1 MNTDAGD
8 GRAISNDIQ
17 AIIQKLMNTKNAL
30 KRSQKMQEETMR
42 AQDAQIE
49 FLMAQSAEAKRSYAN
64 LKTDLQS
71 RDEEIAEMRRQIAV
85 ILAERDSVS
94 DCLPIDFCTN

>member
-8 GRAISNDIQ
+8 VCDGLQ
-17 AIIQKLMNTKNAL
+17 AIIQDLRNTKNAL

-94 DCLPIDFCTN
+94 DCLPIDFYTN